1 MAAYK
6 IPKERETRRQQLYE
20 QGLSDYEIAEVEG
33 VSATAIFQWRK
44 ARGFASN
51 NKKVNLKKLAKECM
65 DCARADGDANKCK
78 LIKEPM
84 WFWLRKRTCP
94 FWTDD
99 RDWEK
104 KSEEALKEY
113 RRWKGVEVDDAQ

>member
-1 MAAYK
+1 MTSKPTHFSLFTGIGGIDIAA
-6 IPKERETRRQQLYE
+6 
-20 QGLSDYEIAEVEG
+20 SWA
-33 VSATAIFQWRK
+33 
-44 ARGFASN
+44 GFTT
-51 NKKVNLKKLAKECM
+51 VGKKLAKECM

-94 FWTDD
+94 FRTDD

-104 KSEEALKEY
+104 KFEEASKEY